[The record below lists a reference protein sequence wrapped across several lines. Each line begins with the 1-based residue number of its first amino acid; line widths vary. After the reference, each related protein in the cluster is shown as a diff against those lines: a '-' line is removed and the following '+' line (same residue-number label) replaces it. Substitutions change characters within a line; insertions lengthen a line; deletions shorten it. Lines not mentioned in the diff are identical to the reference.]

1 MASVLNELHEQKY
14 IAYNVGSDKIPIN
27 GRTNKRMK
35 NWSKLNLKEIKS
47 LCDYNN
53 KSIGMRMGLQE
64 NGRLI
69 ANLDFDV
76 SKKTNGVYCDCIETK
91 DMLDKFIMNNNDD
104 GVYESATI
112 GNMNVLVDYTDAPR
126 VRTKIA
132 EMDTAVIKSNNIGF
146 ELLAKSNSVLPPTE
160 TICKKTNK
168 LRQRKR
174 LNSVMFKKINDDDYT
189 SNFILDFIQ
198 SAQKDKPVKV
208 ASASVA
214 PTGAT
219 GPVGETGAVSQ
230 KSSEEL
236 IFYLDL
242 IAVIY
247 FDDYC
252 IWRSIIWAMKNE
264 NMSKDIARE
273 YSQKSNKYDD
283 YAFDN
288 TWDNAPVQ
296 IKMNVGTIKHFAK
309 KSKPKEYTEYF
320 HTCLLNDK
328 DIEKMIYNHTDRNLA
343 VLGEILL
350 KDDIVATEQKQ
361 LYLYDNGFWIDDE
374 DALKYTLQQKICSL
388 LDNVSV
394 NLSLKRQ
401 DITDIESD
409 EYKTLV
415 KKQNDLSAS
424 LVQICSNSKLNNVF
438 SQLKLI
444 LSVNK
449 KDITFDTNKP
459 NVFCFKNISFDLETG
474 NEYVIQK
481 DDYISQHTGYDYIQ
495 PTQTH
500 IDEIDNIFKSIFPSE
515 EMRKTY
521 LSILRTGLSG
531 MRQEKLFIANGR
543 GRNGK
548 GLLNELMS
556 ATCGNYFYKMNIDV
570 LTKPIKSGANQ
581 EVANLHQKR
590 FCVANEPND
599 KESILG
605 GNIKRLTGD
614 NVINAR
620 GLYSQN
626 TETILNGTFVLE
638 LNKLIK
644 LDGRIDDAIVAR
656 LVNIQFETFFTD
668 DKTILTNNE
677 HARPLNPYYK
687 ESEFRDTFK
696 HALFYYLLHTAPKKL
711 YICDASRDAT
721 RDYLLKNNEF
731 YNWINEIYEKVETPT
746 IYNFIKVK
754 DIYNLWKTSDYYMN
768 MSKEQKRKAVFKY
781 FIDDYIKDNMELKA
795 YFVKDYQ
802 KYEDKKRVIKSQ
814 NVIIG
819 FIKKPNECSINIDD
833 DELFDG

>member
-1 MASVLNELHEQKY
+1 
-14 IAYNVGSDKIPIN
+14 
-27 GRTNKRMK
+27 
-35 NWSKLNLKEIKS
+35 
-47 LCDYNN
+47 
-53 KSIGMRMGLQE
+53 
-64 NGRLI
+64 
-69 ANLDFDV
+69 
-76 SKKTNGVYCDCIETK
+76 
-91 DMLDKFIMNNNDD
+91 
-104 GVYESATI
+104 
-112 GNMNVLVDYTDAPR
+112 
-126 VRTKIA
+126 
-132 EMDTAVIKSNNIGF
+132 
-146 ELLAKSNSVLPPTE
+146 
-160 TICKKTNK
+160 
-168 LRQRKR
+168 
-174 LNSVMFKKINDDDYT
+174 
-189 SNFILDFIQ
+189 
-198 SAQKDKPVKV
+198 
-208 ASASVA
+208 
-214 PTGAT
+214 
-219 GPVGETGAVSQ
+219 
-230 KSSEEL
+230 
-236 IFYLDL
+236 
-242 IAVIY
+242 
-247 FDDYC
+247 
-252 IWRSIIWAMKNE
+252 
-264 NMSKDIARE
+264 
-273 YSQKSNKYDD
+273 
-283 YAFDN
+283 
-288 TWDNAPVQ
+288 
-296 IKMNVGTIKHFAK
+296 
-309 KSKPKEYTEYF
+309 
-320 HTCLLNDK
+320 
-328 DIEKMIYNHTDRNLA
+328 
-343 VLGEILL
+343 
-350 KDDIVATEQKQ
+350 
-361 LYLYDNGFWIDDE
+361 
-374 DALKYTLQQKICSL
+374 
-388 LDNVSV
+388 
-394 NLSLKRQ
+394 
-401 DITDIESD
+401 
-409 EYKTLV
+409 
-415 KKQNDLSAS
+415 
-424 LVQICSNSKLNNVF
+424 
-438 SQLKLI
+438 
-444 LSVNK
+444 
-449 KDITFDTNKP
+449 
-459 NVFCFKNISFDLETG
+459 
-474 NEYVIQK
+474 
-481 DDYISQHTGYDYIQ
+481 
-495 PTQTH
+495 
-500 IDEIDNIFKSIFPSE
+500 
-515 EMRKTY
+515 MRKTY

-696 HALFYYLLHTAPKKL
+696 HALFHYLLHTAPKKL

-746 IYNFIKVK
+746 IYNYIKVK

-802 KYEDKKRVIKSQ
+802 KYENKKRVIKSQ